1 MKLLGAQF
9 VVCARGRHRH
19 VFWKW
24 EARAAH
30 SQRLYHTYF
39 YTKYFN
45 NATCKSRSSP
55 LSGGPPI
62 DRIRHTNL
70 LL

>member
-1 MKLLGAQF
+1 MKLLSGA
-9 VVCARGRHRH
+9 VCHLRKRENIN

-24 EARAAH
+24 EGACCAL
-30 SQRLYHTYF
+30 SPVYHTYF

-45 NATCKSRSSP
+45 NVICKSRSSP
-55 LSGGPPI
+55 FSGGPPI